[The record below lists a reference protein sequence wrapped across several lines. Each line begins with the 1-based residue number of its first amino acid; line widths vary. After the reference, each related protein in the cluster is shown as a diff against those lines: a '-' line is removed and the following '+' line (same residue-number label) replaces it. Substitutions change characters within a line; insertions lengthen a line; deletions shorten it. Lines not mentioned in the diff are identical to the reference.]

1 MWQNHLE
8 AIAAHGTKPHASS
21 SSNSQPPETQPAA
34 ITINTTNISPPV
46 RSLGAGWP
54 DEKGDAAQGETG
66 GGKITA
72 VVNVP
77 QSRYSYHPLVPA
89 IIETPQLRDMGE
101 ATPPLE
107 WIGLNRD
114 RLPNL
119 THQVRG
125 EIVWECSKDIA
136 K

>member
-8 AIAAHGTKPHASS
+8 ALASHETKLHPSS
-21 SSNSQPPETQPAA
+21 SSNSQASQTEPAA
-34 ITINTTNISPPV
+34 ITINATNISPPPPGLD
-46 RSLGAGWP
+46 SGLQDKKGP
-54 DEKGDAAQGETG
+54 DKDKEES
-66 GGKITA
+66 KITA

-77 QSRYSYHPLVPA
+77 QSRYSYHPLVPP

-119 THQVRG
+119 THQVRI
-125 EIVWECSKDIA
+125 EIVSETTIE
-136 K
+136 